1 MRLNNKNWQTSSKQ
15 CEQMNL
21 IWQLILAFGVFG
33 CTHGGGSAEE
43 VVERSKVREPG
54 WVDLSDGNVRSN
66 DTKISYVSVRS
77 HLRDLPLG
85 VKETQQITLDES
97 EANLRSL
104 VTRKITAMSEDAGVK
119 VANISS
125 FHKIIGDEV
134 RAHHGTHA
142 NVTDIYYEKL
152 QSRAAATDFKE
163 FYKVYVRVDY
173 FKSHLPELLRSI
185 SRKFKSSPHSDLKQ
199 LGDKMTSRIEQL
211 LGH

>member
-1 MRLNNKNWQTSSKQ
+1 
-15 CEQMNL
+15 MNL
-21 IWQLILAFGVFG
+21 IWQLILTSGLFG
-33 CTHGGGSAEE
+33 CIHGGGSVEE
-43 VVERSKVREPG
+43 VVERSKAREPS
-54 WVDLSDGNVRSN
+54 WVDLSEGNVRS
-66 DTKISYVSVRS
+66 DDAKISYVSVRS

-104 VTRKITAMSEDAGVK
+104 VTKEITAMSEEAGVK
-119 VANISS
+119 VVNISA
-125 FHKIIGDEV
+125 FHKIISDEV
-134 RAHHGTHA
+134 RAHHDTHA

-163 FYKVYVRVDY
+163 FYKIYVRVDY
-173 FKSHLPELLRSI
+173 FKSRLPELLRNI
-185 SRKFKSSPHSDLKQ
+185 SRKFKSSPHPDLKQ